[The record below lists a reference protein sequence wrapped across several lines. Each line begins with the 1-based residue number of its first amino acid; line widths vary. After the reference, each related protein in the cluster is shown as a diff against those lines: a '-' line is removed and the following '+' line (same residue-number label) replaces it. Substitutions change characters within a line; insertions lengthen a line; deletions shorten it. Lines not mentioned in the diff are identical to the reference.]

1 MRYLLGNRE
10 TLLVDMI
17 QCWRRSHNLLPLKPF
32 LTFVRTAEFN
42 RSNPEV
48 STTLSVLLLTNGVQE
63 AAVGSR
69 QDYLPTL

>member
-17 QCWRRSHNLLPLKPF
+17 QYWRRSHSLLSLKPF
-32 LTFVRTAEFN
+32 LTFVRTVEFN

-48 STTLSVLLLTNGVQE
+48 STALSVPLLTNGVQQ
-63 AAVGSR
+63 AAVKSR
-69 QDYLPTL
+69 QGYLPTL